1 MSITAHF
8 KIGEEKFNDGVD
20 RYVIGIVLFELNLY
34 YFLLPLICLGNFLHL
49 RMAVLP
55 FCPVKNPTSCPQC
68 CRHHTYCT

>member
-34 YFLLPLICLGNFLHL
+34 YRMSFLLPLIC
-49 RMAVLP
+49 
-55 FCPVKNPTSCPQC
+55 
-68 CRHHTYCT
+68 